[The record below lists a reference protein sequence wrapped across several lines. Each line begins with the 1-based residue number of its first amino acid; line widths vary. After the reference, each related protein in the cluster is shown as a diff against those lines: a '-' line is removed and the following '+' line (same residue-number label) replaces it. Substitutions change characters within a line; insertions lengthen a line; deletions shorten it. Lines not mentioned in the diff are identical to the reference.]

1 MPSVVLLSLC
11 KEDVA
16 PGVDLVLSGAAR
28 EVPLSSAESCF
39 YRQIW
44 ITCCLSTLRVENS
57 IILRRSWMVGVPV
70 SRRRAP
76 CVCDIFV

>member
-28 EVPLSSAESCF
+28 EVPLSSAESTKSSETRMELKQRHQVRQKAVLAWPCF
-39 YRQIW
+39 
-44 ITCCLSTLRVENS
+44 S
-57 IILRRSWMVGVPV
+57 
-70 SRRRAP
+70 
-76 CVCDIFV
+76 

>member
-28 EVPLSSAESCF
+28 EVPLSSAESTKSSETRMEPKQRHQVRQKAVLTWPCF
-39 YRQIW
+39 
-44 ITCCLSTLRVENS
+44 S
-57 IILRRSWMVGVPV
+57 
-70 SRRRAP
+70 
-76 CVCDIFV
+76 